1 MAGHDPSRDRS
12 IERRRMVAEIE
23 AIAARVGGN
32 GDHGRISA
40 RVLEALREV
49 PREAFVPEERAP
61 FAYEDRPLSIG
72 YGQTISQPYIVALMT
87 DLAGPGP
94 DDRVLEIGT
103 GSGYQTAILARLAR
117 HVYTIE
123 IVEALGRCAAE
134 VFRRLAIT
142 NISSRIGDGFA
153 GWPEEAPFDAIV
165 VTAAPAEIPPALAA
179 QLKPGG
185 RLVIPVGS
193 VHQEL
198 LRIEK
203 GSDGTLRRSSVLP
216 VRFVPFTR
224 R

>member
-1 MAGHDPSRDRS
+1 
-12 IERRRMVAEIE
+12 MVAEIE
-23 AIAARVGGN
+23 TIAARVSGD

-72 YGQTISQPYIVALMT
+72 YRQTISQPYIVALMT
-87 DLAGPGP
+87 ELAAPGP

-103 GSGYQTAILARLAR
+103 GSGYQSAILARLAR

-123 IVEALGRCAAE
+123 IVEALGRSAAE
-134 VFRRLAIT
+134 VFRRLGIT

-153 GWPEEAPFDAIV
+153 GWPEEASFDAIV
-165 VTAAPAEIPPALAA
+165 VTAAPAEIPPALTV
-179 QLKPGG
+179 QLRPGG

-198 LRIEK
+198 LRVEK
-203 GSDGTLRRSSVLP
+203 GSDGALRRSSVLP
-216 VRFVPFTR
+216 VRFVPLTR
-224 R
+224 G